1 MNKNLACQTFER
13 VDVLA
18 DDCDQQTRAEFEL
31 HLDSCEACQQRITE
45 SAAGEGWWAKTATRL
60 LTIDE
65 IEIPAQIESRLSVS
79 SSVFVPSFETDRKHN
94 KITSLGSS
102 QESAPDW
109 QRILDPPSHPEML
122 GRIDQFE
129 IESKI
134 GQGGMGIV
142 LKGFDRDLNR
152 AVAIKV
158 LAPHLASN
166 GTSRKRF
173 AREARAAAAVVHQN
187 VVPIYAVNASDT
199 RPYIVMQLVSGH
211 SLQSLIE
218 ENGPLDV
225 REIVRIAIQV
235 ADGLAEAHQQG
246 LIHRDIKPANILIE
260 QDVSRVMITDFGL
273 ARASDDASMTQTG
286 WIAGTPHY
294 MSPEQAR
301 GETLD
306 SRSDLFSLGALMYFL
321 GTGRVP
327 FRSDKSFAVIQKILN
342 EQPASPLEV
351 NNELSPMLSDIIEKL
366 LEKNPQDRFKS
377 AAAVRDLLK
386 RYLSHLHQPEK
397 VAKPN
402 RIITS
407 RVLTGRKRRLRNWVI
422 TGVTA
427 SAIAAGIYFGVSSW
441 HPESNKSVPN
451 TSTTAAAST
460 SASSSSEELNSA
472 ASNSTGANG
481 VTSNDSG
488 SSRFSLITSGTKNEP
503 DSAWSAGFF
512 NGETDDSLLLEIESL
527 ERETNS
533 LSSSLLRA
541 NPLNQVPSGENF
553 ELRFSSELQRLDL
566 KANELQQREAQQTK
580 ELNLRHEENLVR
592 EQDAI
597 RQEEPNL
604 IPKNPENK

>member
-1 MNKNLACQTFER
+1 MNKNLACQSFELA
-13 VDVLA
+13 DVLA
-18 DDCDQQTRAEFEL
+18 DDCDLQTRSDFEH
-31 HLDSCEACQQRITE
+31 HLESCENCQQRLTE
-45 SAAGEGWWAKTATRL
+45 SVAGKGWWAKTASHL
-60 LTIDE
+60 STINE
-65 IEIPAQIESRLSVS
+65 IEIPSPTQSRLSNS
-79 SSVFVPSFETDRKHN
+79 NSFFVPTLETDRNHN
-94 KITSLGSS
+94 QITNAGSPRG
-102 QESAPDW
+102 SAPDW

-211 SLQSLIE
+211 SLQSLVE
-218 ENGPLDV
+218 EKGPLDV

-342 EQPASPLEV
+342 EQPSSPLEV

-366 LEKNPQDRFKS
+366 LEKNPSERFQS
-377 AAAVRDLLK
+377 AAGVRDLLK

-407 RVLTGRKRRLRNWVI
+407 RVMHGRRQRFRNVLLAGLA
-422 TGVTA
+422 T
-427 SAIAAGIYFGVSSW
+427 SAMVAGIYFGISAW
-441 HPESNKSVPN
+441 LPESNVAQPSNGSTNATSPAGGAGNASPVAAVGSTASPKFPVGSTPSIKPN
-451 TSTTAAAST
+451 PTW
-460 SASSSSEELNSA
+460 SSSFI
-472 ASNSTGANG
+472 NG
-481 VTSNDSG
+481 G
-488 SSRFSLITSGTKNEP
+488 
-503 DSAWSAGFF
+503 
-512 NGETDDSLLLEIESL
+512 TDDALLLDLENL
-527 ERETNS
+527 EREIDALSAS
-533 LSSSLLRA
+533 LQKT
-541 NPLNQVPSGENF
+541 NPLNQVPDTNDFGV
-553 ELRFSSELQRLDL
+553 RFSTELELLDSTA
-566 KANELQQREAQQTK
+566 KKLQQRETQQTESLNTLLEQNAIRK
-580 ELNLRHEENLVR
+580 ELDLTPRT
-592 EQDAI
+592 
-597 RQEEPNL
+597 
-604 IPKNPENK
+604 PENR